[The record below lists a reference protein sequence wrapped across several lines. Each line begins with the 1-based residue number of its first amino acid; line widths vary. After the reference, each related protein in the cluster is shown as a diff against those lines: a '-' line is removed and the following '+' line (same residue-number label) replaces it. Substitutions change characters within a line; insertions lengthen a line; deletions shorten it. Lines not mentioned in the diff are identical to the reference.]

1 MSKIAELH
9 KFKHRAVVTLLKH
22 DLRKLKNDSN
32 SDIDSQWS
40 NLNYTIPCNTEG
52 LTDLQYYKKIVKES
66 YIYGRGSQRE
76 ADAVTCCSWVVTLP
90 KEISDYSRRDK
101 ERPLCI
107 NPQKETAFFQG
118 VYDFIQNRYATC
130 FHAVVHYDEAGQP
143 HGHFFLVPRVA
154 IDHDLIRNKTQKTH
168 IAERLPSGRWQY
180 KVKLCEDPNGNVI
193 PLSNYA
199 KASDRYEWKIS
210 AADVFCKAEL
220 QNWHKDLSDYLRS
233 LQIPGADYVCNGK
246 TGGKNISVKSMK
258 ELKTLT
264 GLSVE
269 ELKELQLNRDQLQ
282 KIIATKDR
290 NLIQLLRQMQQKEN
304 ELTDLHRQMEMKDR
318 VIYEKDNQIRS
329 LVENSLLH
337 EEELMHTTEQ
347 NQQLQA
353 RCEQYQKELEEMR
366 EYAENRNLS
375 KIEIMEE
382 ARSSWGQNK
391 AWRKELTWGNQEKNY
406 EFEKE
411 RN

>member
-1 MSKIAELH
+1 M
-9 KFKHRAVVTLLKH
+9 TLLKH
-22 DLRKLKNDSN
+22 DLRKLKNDFN
-32 SDIDSQWS
+32 ADIDPQWS
-40 NLNYTIPCNTEG
+40 NLNYTLPCNTAG
-52 LTDLQYYKKIVKES
+52 LTDLQYYKKIVEKA

-90 KEISDYSRRDK
+90 KEISDYGTISK
-101 ERPLCI
+101 ERPLRI
-107 NPQKETAFFQG
+107 NPEKETAFFQG
-118 VYDFIQNRYATC
+118 VYDFLQNRYATC
-130 FHAVVHYDEAGQP
+130 FHAVIHYDEAGQP

-180 KVKLCEDPNGNVI
+180 KVKLCKDSKGNVI
-193 PLSNYA
+193 PLPNYA
-199 KASDRYEWKIS
+199 KASDSYEWKIS

-246 TGGKNISVKSMK
+246 TAGKNISVKSMK

-264 GLSVE
+264 GLSIE

-282 KIIATKDR
+282 NIIASKDR
-290 NLIQLLRQMQQKEN
+290 NLIQLLRQIQQKEN
-304 ELTDLHRQMEMKDR
+304 ELTDLHRQMKMKDR
-318 VIYEKDNQIRS
+318 VIYEKDKQIHS

-375 KIEIMEE
+375 KIDIMED

-391 AWRKELTWGNQEKNY
+391 AWRKELAWGNQERNY

-411 RN
+411 RS

>member
-1 MSKIAELH
+1 M
-9 KFKHRAVVTLLKH
+9 TLLKH

-32 SDIDSQWS
+32 ADIDSQWS
-40 NLNYTIPCNTEG
+40 NLNYAISCNMEG
-52 LTDLQYYKKIVKES
+52 LTDLQYYKKIVEKA

-90 KEISDYSRRDK
+90 KEISDYGTISK
-101 ERPLCI
+101 ERPLRI
-107 NPQKETAFFQG
+107 NPEKETAFFQG

-130 FHAVVHYDEAGQP
+130 FHAVIHYDEAGQP

-154 IDHDLIRNKTQKTH
+154 IDHELIRNKTQKTH
-168 IAERLPSGRWQY
+168 IAEKLPSGRWQY
-180 KVKLCEDPNGNVI
+180 KVKLCKDSQGNVI

-199 KASDRYEWKIS
+199 KASDSYEWKIS

-220 QNWHKDLSDYLRS
+220 QNWHKDLSDYLRR

-246 TGGKNISVKSMK
+246 TARKNISVKSMK
-258 ELKTLT
+258 ELKALT
-264 GLSVE
+264 GLSIE

-282 KIIATKDR
+282 KITATKDR

-318 VIYEKDNQIRS
+318 VIYEKDSQIQIQS
-329 LVENSLLH
+329 LVKDSLSH
-337 EEELMHTTEQ
+337 EEQLMHMKERIMQTTEQ
-347 NQQLQA
+347 NKQLQA
-353 RCEQYQKELEEMR
+353 RCEQYQKELEKMR
-366 EYAENRNLS
+366 EYAEHRDLS
-375 KIEIMEE
+375 QIEIAKHE
-382 ARSSWGQNK
+382 RSSWGQNK
-391 AWRKELTWGNQEKNY
+391 AWGKELALENQERNY

-411 RN
+411 RS

>member
-1 MSKIAELH
+1 M
-9 KFKHRAVVTLLKH
+9 TLLKH

-32 SDIDSQWS
+32 ADIDSQWS
-40 NLNYTIPCNTEG
+40 NLNYAISCNMEG

-90 KEISDYSRRDK
+90 KEISDYGTISK
-101 ERPLCI
+101 ERPLRI
-107 NPQKETAFFQG
+107 NPEKETAFFQG
-118 VYDFIQNRYATC
+118 VYDFIQDRYATC
-130 FHAVVHYDEAGQP
+130 FHAVIHYDEAGQP

-154 IDHDLIRNKTQKTH
+154 IDHELIRNKTQKTH
-168 IAERLPSGRWQY
+168 IAEKLPSGRWQY
-180 KVKLCEDPNGNVI
+180 KVKLCKDSQGNVI

-199 KASDRYEWKIS
+199 KASDSYEWKIS

-233 LQIPGADYVCNGK
+233 LQIPGAEDVCNGK
-246 TGGKNISVKSMK
+246 TAGKNISVKSMK

-264 GLSVE
+264 GLSIE
-269 ELKELQLNRDQLQ
+269 ELKELQLNRNQLQ
-282 KIIATKDR
+282 NIIASKDR

-304 ELTDLHRQMEMKDR
+304 ELIDLHKQMKMKDR
-318 VIYEKDNQIRS
+318 IIYEKDSQIRS
-329 LVENSLLH
+329 LVERSLLH
-337 EEELMHTTEQ
+337 EEELMHTTEH
-347 NQQLQA
+347 NKQLQA

-375 KIEIMEE
+375 QIEITED
-382 ARSSWGQNK
+382 AKSSWRQNK
-391 AWRKELTWGNQEKNY
+391 AWGKELDWGNQERNY

-411 RN
+411 RS

>member
-1 MSKIAELH
+1 M
-9 KFKHRAVVTLLKH
+9 TLLKH

-32 SDIDSQWS
+32 ADIDSQWS
-40 NLNYTIPCNTEG
+40 NLNYAISCNMEG
-52 LTDLQYYKKIVKES
+52 LTDLQYYKKIVEKA

-90 KEISDYSRRDK
+90 KEISDYGTISK
-101 ERPLCI
+101 ERPLRI
-107 NPQKETAFFQG
+107 NPEKETAFFQG

-130 FHAVVHYDEAGQP
+130 FHAVIHYDEAGQP

-154 IDHDLIRNKTQKTH
+154 IDHELIRNKTQKTH
-168 IAERLPSGRWQY
+168 IAEKLPSGRWQY
-180 KVKLCEDPNGNVI
+180 KVKLCKDSQGNVI

-199 KASDRYEWKIS
+199 KASDSYEWKIS

-220 QNWHKDLSDYLRS
+220 QNWHKDLSDYLRR

-246 TGGKNISVKSMK
+246 TAGKNISVKSMK

-264 GLSVE
+264 GLSIE

-282 KIIATKDR
+282 KIISTKDR

-304 ELTDLHRQMEMKDR
+304 ELTELHRQMEMKDR
-318 VIYEKDNQIRS
+318 IIYEKDSRIQS
-329 LVENSLLH
+329 LVKGSLSH
-337 EEELMHTTEQ
+337 EEQLMHMKERIMHTTEQ
-347 NQQLQA
+347 NEQLRT
-353 RCEQYQKELEEMR
+353 RCEQYQKELEKMR

-375 KIEIMEE
+375 QIEITED
-382 ARSSWGQNK
+382 AKSSWRQNK
-391 AWRKELTWGNQEKNY
+391 AWGKELDWGNQERNY

-411 RN
+411 RS